1 MSDVGKQ
8 TFRFD
13 QMDDATKQ
21 ALIFQLQGREQ
32 AETVSPTEMQQL
44 MGQIYSFLYDDEVND
59 IIRHDKRLRALYPA
73 VSPLVRTGR
82 QDNSTERAMAKLKFK
97 RALRFAFFIAPEE
110 TSFEDM
116 VMFDTFNI
124 FGYSAI
130 DDQNQGWRGKL
141 AAERVKVTKIEGVR
155 PVKRGIWE
163 RLGIR

>member
-1 MSDVGKQ
+1 
-8 TFRFD
+8 
-13 QMDDATKQ
+13 MDDATKQ
-21 ALIFQLQGREQ
+21 ALIMQLQGRE
-32 AETVSPTEMQQL
+32 ASETVSPTEFQQML
-44 MGQIYSFLYDDEVND
+44 GQIYFFLIDDKVND
-59 IIRHDKRLRALYPA
+59 IITLDKRLRALYPA

-82 QDNSTERAMAKLKFK
+82 QDDNAARNQSKLKFK

-130 DDQNQGWRGKL
+130 DDQKNGWRGKL
-141 AAERVKVTKIEGVR
+141 AAERVKVTKIEGVQ
-155 PVKRGIWE
+155 PVKRGILE